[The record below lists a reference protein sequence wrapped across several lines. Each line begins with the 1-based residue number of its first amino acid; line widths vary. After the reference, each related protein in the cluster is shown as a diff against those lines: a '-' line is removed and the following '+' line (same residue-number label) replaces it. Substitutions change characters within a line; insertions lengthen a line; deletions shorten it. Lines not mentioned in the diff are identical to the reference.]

1 MSKIRAEDAVNSDAK
16 DGFDFLEYP
25 VEFQFKAMC
34 RARDGVCM
42 QTLVC
47 ALITSHVPEQRI
59 RETKLNDSR
68 TGKYAAVSV
77 SLLLENRDE
86 LERIY
91 QELANSEHV
100 VMTL

>member
-1 MSKIRAEDAVNSDAK
+1 MTIDNVNSDAK

-25 VEFQFKAMC
+25 VEYQFKAMC

-47 ALITSHVPEQRI
+47 ALIAAHVPEQRI
-59 RETKLNDSR
+59 LDTKLNDSR
-68 TGKYAAVSV
+68 TGKYASVSV
-77 SLLLENRDE
+77 SITLESRDE

-91 QELANSEHV
+91 HELANSEHV